1 MRIRFIPALL
11 SILVLILTSLPSTFA
26 DESLKVRPLPNHA
39 MDEISTYFLMI
50 DRFENGNPDNDG
62 GTFGASRLRAGY
74 DPADISFFHGG
85 DFVGIAARLQYIQD
99 LGFNAIWI
107 TPPVKNI
114 SGGFGSAAYHGYS
127 GVDFTTVDSRFGS
140 EEDFRNLVEIAHRK
154 GMKVFVDVVV
164 NHTADVIQPSNGD
177 TGYIEIRSRPYRDSN
192 GREFRL
198 TKAIKAGKI
207 AFPRLDLR
215 KSFPKRPI
223 SSPAPENEKNPAF
236 LRDLT
241 NYHNRGDST
250 FQGESVEY
258 GDFYGL
264 DDLFTEKP
272 SVVKGW
278 ISTWSKWITEFD
290 IDGMRIDTYKHVNK
304 EFWNQFIPAIQRVA
318 KNSGKKNFPIFGEVY
333 DADTATLAGY
343 VREVSAPSVLDFAF
357 QNRVERYVSNG
368 IGAPEL
374 AQLFNDDDFY
384 TTPKFSARSLGT
396 FLGNHDM
403 GRIGLFIKKRN
414 PYASPQELLE
424 RSELAMSLLF
434 LLRGSPI
441 SYYGDEKGLI
451 GDPGDKGARQNLFPT
466 KVLRWQNEERIGM
479 ESIGESSSFDVEN
492 PLQSTISQLQ
502 SFVQSNSGY
511 RVSSQRT
518 RFVDQGGFIVSRRTD
533 DKEFWLAFNASDKVR
548 QIESDTLNLE
558 DAMVELGQGNYS
570 NQVLTLPPR
579 SYTVFSQPIKRAKH
593 ANEKWNLSEL
603 ESGFGPIN
611 SREFG
616 VTSTFTDEVL
626 VSFYMRSKKGSRFG
640 EWDYLGSSNRP
651 TFQTTHDP
659 GNFYR
664 IFVSEKRLRTPSQ
677 LVAVIGGPNGMI
689 LKSNLLTVATGR

>member
-1 MRIRFIPALL
+1 
-11 SILVLILTSLPSTFA
+11 
-26 DESLKVRPLPNHA
+26 
-39 MDEISTYFLMI
+39 MDEVSTYFLMI
-50 DRFENGNPDNDG
+50 DRFENGNPENDG
-62 GTFGASRLRAGY
+62 GIFGASRLRAGY

-85 DFVGIAARLQYIQD
+85 DFVGIADRLQYIKD

-140 EEDFRNLVEIAHRK
+140 EEDFRDLIEIAHRK

-177 TGYIEIRSRPYRDSN
+177 TSYIEMRSRPYRDSS
-192 GREFRL
+192 GARFKLSKEM
-198 TKAIKAGKI
+198 KSGKI
-207 AFPRLDLR
+207 AFPRLDPR

-223 SSPAPENEKNPAF
+223 SSPAPENQKYPAF

-250 FQGESVEY
+250 FQGESVEF

-272 SVVKGW
+272 AVVKGW
-278 ISTWSKWITEFD
+278 ISAWSRWITDFD

-304 EFWNQFIPAIQRVA
+304 EFWSQFIPAIQRVA
-318 KNSGKKNFPIFGEVY
+318 KNSGKENFPIFGEVY
-333 DADTATLAGY
+333 DADPAALASY

-368 IGAPEL
+368 IGAEEL

-384 TTPKFSARSLGT
+384 TTSKFNAKSLAT

-424 RSELAMSLLF
+424 RSELAMAMLF
-434 LLRGSPI
+434 LLRGSAVG
-441 SYYGDEKGLI
+441 YYGDEKGLI

-502 SFVQSNSGY
+502 SFVQSNNGY

-518 RFVDQGGFIVSRRTD
+518 RFANQGGFVVSRRTD
-533 DKEFWLAFNASDKVR
+533 GKEFWLAFNSSDKVS
-548 QIESDTLNLE
+548 QIEMESVDLD
-558 DAMVELGQGNYS
+558 DAKVEIGKGSYS

-579 SYTVFSQPIKRAKH
+579 SYTVFTQPIKSAKP
-593 ANEKWNLSEL
+593 ANEKWILSEL
-603 ESGFGPIN
+603 ESGFGPLN

-616 VTSTFTDEVL
+616 VTSRFKDEVL
-626 VSFYMRSKKGSRFG
+626 VSFYLRSKNDSRFG
-640 EWDYLGSSNRP
+640 EWEHLGSSNRP
-651 TFQTTHDP
+651 TFQTAHDL

-664 IFVSEKRLRTPSQ
+664 IFVSEKRLRGPSQ
-677 LVAVIGGPNGMI
+677 LIALISGPDGKI
-689 LKSNLLTVATGR
+689 QKSNLLSVATGR